1 VYNLHMSRISPL
13 EPVDYLVI
21 GHIAIDLT
29 PRGPRIGGTVAY
41 SALTAHALGL
51 RVGIVTS
58 WAAEV
63 SSEPIKDIPIVN
75 LPAENSTTYENI
87 YTKQGRLQYL
97 HHVAHPIHL
106 NAIPDSWHSAP
117 IVHLAPIAQEV
128 DPSLVRNFPSALI
141 GVTPQGWLRSWDST
155 NRVRSTEWPEA
166 SFVLQRAGAA
176 VISAEDIGRDES
188 RIDELAAASR
198 VLAVTESSNGTR
210 LFWHGDVRRFR
221 PPEVE
226 EVDASGAGDI
236 FATAFFVRLYTTRDP
251 WEAARFA
258 TLLSA
263 YSVGRIGLDSIPTQE
278 EIREGMVEVF

>member
-1 VYNLHMSRISPL
+1 MRHITPI
-13 EPVDYLVI
+13 EPVDYLLI
-21 GHIAIDLT
+21 GHIAVDLT
-29 PRGPRIGGTVAY
+29 PRGPRIGGTAAY
-41 SALTAHALGL
+41 AALTARALGL

-58 WAAEV
+58 WAGEAP
-63 SSEPIKDIPIVN
+63 SEAINDIPIVN
-75 LPAENSTTYENI
+75 IPAENSTTFENF

-97 HHVAHPIHL
+97 YHVAHPIHL
-106 NAIPDSWHSAP
+106 NAIPDSWQSAP

-141 GVTPQGWLRSWDST
+141 GVTPQGWLRGWDST
-155 NRVRSTEWPEA
+155 NRVRITEWPEA

-176 VISAEDIGRDES
+176 VISVEDVGRDES
-188 RIDELAAASR
+188 RIDEFAAASR
-198 VLAVTESSNGTR
+198 VLAVTESASGTR
-210 LFWHGDVRRFR
+210 LYWHGDVRRFR

-236 FATAFFVRLYTTRDP
+236 FAAAFFMRLLTTRDP

-263 YSVGRIGLDSIPTQE
+263 YSVTRTGLDSIPTQE
-278 EIREGMVEVF
+278 EIQEGMVEVL